1 MHAHRH
7 SSTRPSVVETATPVE
22 TAPVGAATPV
32 GIADPA
38 DTAAR
43 AVLSTELVPAPLA
56 PVAPTP
62 APVANGSSKRGT
74 GPAVRCSDA
83 EREKVARIL
92 NLAAGEGL
100 LTLAEVDERLL
111 QVYAA
116 RTRDDLAPLTADLP
130 EQGRSLLENTPEA
143 RSAARAGVLRHGG
156 SVAVI
161 ALLLIAVWFV
171 GVVAQGE
178 LYYFWPAWPIGFMAF
193 GVLNHSRR
201 IRRHAPH

>member
-1 MHAHRH
+1 MHSHRH
-7 SSTRPSVVETATPVE
+7 PSSRP
-22 TAPVGAATPV
+22 APGSTVAATGPTS
-32 GIADPA
+32 APDPA
-38 DTAAR
+38 AAELMPLPATAATVAHASSGR
-43 AVLSTELVPAPLA
+43 DQRPAI
-56 PVAPTP
+56 
-62 APVANGSSKRGT
+62 
-74 GPAVRCSDA
+74 RCSDA
-83 EREKVARIL
+83 ERDRVARIL

-116 RTRDDLAPLTADLP
+116 RTRDDLVPLTADLP
-130 EQGRSLLENTPEA
+130 EQGRTLLENTPEA
-143 RSAARAGVLRHGG
+143 RSAARAGMARHAG

-161 ALLLIAVWFV
+161 ALLLVAVWAV
-171 GVVAQGE
+171 GAIAQGE